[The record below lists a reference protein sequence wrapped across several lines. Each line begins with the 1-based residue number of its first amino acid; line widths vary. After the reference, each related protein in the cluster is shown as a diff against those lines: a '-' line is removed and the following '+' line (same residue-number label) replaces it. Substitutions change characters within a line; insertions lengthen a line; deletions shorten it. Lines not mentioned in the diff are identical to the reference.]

1 MTWFDLV
8 NETRVIGGLAFLFAA
23 YSLWMGQMKI
33 DNLPGDYPGPVL
45 ALELVRTGAD
55 IVTIRSA
62 KTAKGDEAGTF
73 IKNSLRKD
81 LVYIVVYVLLFTW
94 LSVLFARLSTNWTSR
109 LAWLAAAMAVV
120 AGIMDLL
127 ENRGMS
133 RALATVNP
141 TDAVALSIRYPSLA
155 KWSLLFGLCCLLGIV
170 LVLTKGALTIVGG
183 VVFLLTGLSGLTW
196 LLLNQY

>member
-1 MTWFDLV
+1 
-8 NETRVIGGLAFLFAA
+8 
-23 YSLWMGQMKI
+23 
-33 DNLPGDYPGPVL
+33 
-45 ALELVRTGAD
+45 
-55 IVTIRSA
+55 
-62 KTAKGDEAGTF
+62 
-73 IKNSLRKD
+73 
-81 LVYIVVYVLLFTW
+81 
-94 LSVLFARLSTNWTSR
+94 
-109 LAWLAAAMAVV
+109 LAWLAAAMAVL
-120 AGIMDLL
+120 AGVMDLL

-196 LLLNQY
+196 LLLNQYTTRFNARFGLVFLFFAFAIIWVAISCLFLPRLIVRSFE